1 MGFAVEV
8 RELRKAYGSRRAV
21 DGVDFT
27 VEVGEIVALL
37 GPNGAGK
44 TTTVEMC
51 AGFRRPDSGHVRVLG
66 MEPFR
71 APATWKARVG
81 VVTQQTT
88 DLKELTVAQAVWA
101 ISGCYGTPRP
111 AAEVIEAV
119 GLTEQ
124 SDQRCALLSGG
135 QRRRLEVAL
144 GILGSPELLFLDE
157 PTTGFDPEARR
168 MFWSLIEQLRADGTT
183 ILLTTH
189 YLDEAEHLAD
199 RVGVI
204 AAGRMLEI
212 NTPALIG
219 GRAGALSVVSWL
231 EDGHAHTEQT
241 ATPTEFVRRLTTRID
256 GEIVGLSI
264 VRPTLED
271 VYVRM
276 INEVIA

>member
-1 MGFAVEV
+1 MDYAVEV
-8 RELRKAYGSRRAV
+8 RELRKAYGSRLAV

-27 VEVGEIVALL
+27 VETGEIVALL

-66 MEPFR
+66 VEPFG
-71 APATWKARVG
+71 APASWKARIG

-88 DLKELTVAQAVWA
+88 DFQELTVAQAVWA
-101 ISGCYGTPRP
+101 MAGCFGAPRP
-111 AAEVIEAV
+111 PAEVIEAV
-119 GLTEQ
+119 GLTPQ
-124 SDQRCALLSGG
+124 RDQRCARLSGG
-135 QRRRLEVAL
+135 QRRRLDVAL

-168 MFWSLIEQLRADGTT
+168 LFWSLIEQLRAGGAT

-189 YLDEAEHLAD
+189 YLEEAEHLAD

-204 AAGRMLEI
+204 ADGRMLEI
-212 NTPALIG
+212 NT
-219 GRAGALSVVSWL
+219 L
-231 EDGHAHTEQT
+231 EDGIEHTERT
-241 ATPTEFVRRLTTRID
+241 ATPTALVRQLSARID
-256 GEIVGLSI
+256 GEIAGLS
-264 VRPTLED
+264 VVQPTLED

-276 INEVIA
+276 ISEVTGVTGVTG

>member
-1 MGFAVEV
+1 MAFAVEV
-8 RELRKAYGSRRAV
+8 RELRKAYGPRLAV

-51 AGFRRPDSGHVRVLG
+51 AGFRRPDSGQVRVLG
-66 MEPFR
+66 VEPFR
-71 APATWKARVG
+71 APASWKARIG

-88 DLKELTVAQAVWA
+88 DFQELTVAQAVWA
-101 ISGCYGTPRP
+101 MSGCFGQPRP
-111 AAEVIEAV
+111 AGEVIEAV

-124 SDQRCALLSGG
+124 RDQRCVRLSGG
-135 QRRRLEVAL
+135 QRRRLDVAL

-168 MFWSLIEQLRADGTT
+168 LFWALIEQLRNDGTT
-183 ILLTTH
+183 IMLTTH
-189 YLDEAEHLAD
+189 YLEEAEYLAD

-204 AAGRMLEI
+204 ASGRMLEI
-212 NTPALIG
+212 NTPELIG
-219 GRAGALSVVSWL
+219 GRAAALSVVSWL
-231 EDGHAHTEQT
+231 EDGVVHTERT
-241 ATPTEFVRRLTTRID
+241 ATPTALVRQLSARMD
-256 GEIVGLSI
+256 GEIPGLS
-264 VRPTLED
+264 VVQPTLED

-276 INEVIA
+276 ITAVTG